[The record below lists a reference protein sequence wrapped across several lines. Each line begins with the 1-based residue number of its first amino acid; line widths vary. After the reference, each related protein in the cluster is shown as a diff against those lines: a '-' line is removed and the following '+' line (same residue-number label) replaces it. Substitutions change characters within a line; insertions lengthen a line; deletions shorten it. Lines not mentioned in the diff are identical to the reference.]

1 MAIVDIKSSVYKSAQ
16 KAVLI
21 YGVPL
26 LILSD

>member
-1 MAIVDIKSSVYKSAQ
+1 MAIIDSKSGVYKSVR
-16 KAVLI
+16 KAMLI